1 VFAYDRD
8 LAERYP
14 GIRAGLVHAMGLA
27 NGPSSPALLDEY
39 RAEQQAASERLS
51 ATALADLPSIVAW
64 RRAFTAFGA
73 KPTQYRN
80 AAEALLRRLDK
91 HGDIPSISTLV
102 DLGNLVSIRYATP
115 VAVFDRSGVAGSITV
130 RFARGDEPFTDLGST
145 EVTHPEPGEVVFVDE
160 DDVVCARRW
169 CWRQSTQSA
178 TSASTTEALIV
189 VEGQHDTAAQDVQAA
204 AGDLVALLDA
214 HQPESR
220 TSTRLLSGRAAV
232 ELRSAGP
239 ADAGDVAE
247 IWRLG
252 WRDGHEG
259 FVPQELVTAR
269 TDESFRT
276 RAADRVPD
284 TTVATV
290 NGAVVGFIMVVDDE
304 VEQVYVSAAHRGTG
318 VAGVLMAEAERQVRA
333 NGHER
338 AWLAVVAWNGRARAF
353 YERAGWRD
361 DGPFDYTAAGEGGP
375 IVVPCHRYTKAVV

>member
-14 GIRAGLVHAMGLA
+14 GIRAGLVHATGLA

-39 RAEQQAASERLS
+39 RAEQQAAAGRLS

-102 DLGNLVSIRYATP
+102 DLGNLVSIRYAMP
-115 VAVFDRSGVAGSITV
+115 VAVFDRAAVAGSITV

-145 EVTHPEPGEVVFVDE
+145 DVSHPEPGEVVFVDE

-169 CWRQSTQSA
+169 CWRQSAQSA
-178 TSASTTEALIV
+178 TSTSTTEALIV
-189 VEGQHDTAAQDVQAA
+189 VEGQHDIATQDVEAA
-204 AGDLVALLDA
+204 VGDLLALLGA
-214 HQPESR
+214 HQPDSR
-220 TSTRLLSGRAAV
+220 ASTRLLSGRAAV
-232 ELRSAGP
+232 ELRGAAPGD
-239 ADAGDVAE
+239 ADDVAE

-259 FVPQELVTAR
+259 FVPQELVTVR

-290 NGAVVGFIMVVDDE
+290 NGVVAGFIMVVADE

-318 VAGVLMAEAERQVRA
+318 VAGVLMAEAERQVRV
-333 NGHER
+333 NGHDK
-338 AWLAVVAWNGRARAF
+338 AWLAVVAGNGRARAF
-353 YERAGWRD
+353 YERAGWLD
-361 DGPFDYTAAGEGGP
+361 EGPFDYTAASEGGP
-375 IVVPCHRYTKAVV
+375 IIVPCHRYTKAV

>member
-1 VFAYDRD
+1 MFAYDRD
-8 LAERYP
+8 VAERYP
-14 GIRAGLVHAMGLA
+14 GIRAGLVHATGLA
-27 NGPSSPALLDEY
+27 NGPSSPALLEEY
-39 RAEQQAASERLS
+39 RAEQRAASERLS

-102 DLGNLVSIRYATP
+102 DLGNLVSIRYAMP
-115 VAVFDRSGVAGSITV
+115 VAVFDRAGFAGSITV

-145 EVTHPEPGEVVFVDE
+145 EVTHPDPGEVVFVDE

-189 VEGQHDTAAQDVQAA
+189 VEGQHDTAAHDVEAA
-204 AGDLVALLDA
+204 AGDLVALLGA
-214 HQPESR
+214 HQPGNR
-220 TSTRLLSGRAAV
+220 TSSRALSGRPAV
-232 ELRSAGP
+232 EIRGAAP
-239 ADAGDVAE
+239 GDEDEVAE

-259 FVPQELVTAR
+259 LVPQELVEVR

-276 RAADRVPD
+276 RAASRAHD

-290 NGAVVGFIMVVDDE
+290 DGAVAGFIMVVDDE
-304 VEQVYVSAAHRGTG
+304 VEQVYVSSVHRGSG
-318 VAGVLMAEAERQVRA
+318 VARALIAEAERQVKE
-333 NGHER
+333 NGHDK
-338 AWLAVVAWNGRARAF
+338 AWLAVVAGNARARAF
-353 YERAGWRD
+353 YERAGWDD
-361 DGPFDYTAAGEGGP
+361 DGPFDYAAATERGP
-375 IVVPCHRYTKAVV
+375 ITVPCHRYTKAV